1 MQPHRCHLATCGQ
14 ITVPSAMV
22 AFFTTTTMPLRM

>member
-1 MQPHRCHLATCGQ
+1 LPTGNVGVLQ

-22 AFFTTTTMPLRM
+22 PFFTTTTMPLRM